1 MNTAMHG
8 IQQLDHQSRLMKHWK
23 AVTVSYWSWQ
33 SMKYLEVLMLLT
45 QASVLQRPES
55 NKVNS

>member
-1 MNTAMHG
+1 MHG